1 MTKLNQRQERFC
13 QNIFLGKTAADASIL
28 AGYSPSS
35 AAVNTTKLLKN
46 TNIIARIRELQ
57 EATTSDSVAT
67 VIKRK
72 ELLTEI
78 AYGEH
83 KEPITAQE
91 RIRAIAELNK
101 MEGDY
106 APDKHAVLGDIE
118 ITIVHRD
125 KGRGKDEAS

>member
-13 QNIFLGKTAADASIL
+13 QNIFLGKTATDASIL

-35 AAVNTTKLLKN
+35 AAVNTTKLLRN
-46 TNIIARIRELQ
+46 TNIVARIRELQ

-67 VIKRK
+67 VTKRK

-78 AYGEH
+78 ADEKH
-83 KEPITAQE
+83 EEPVKAGE

-106 APDKHAVLGDIE
+106 APDKHVVLGDIE

-125 KGRGKDEAS
+125 KER

>member
-13 QNIFLGKTAADASIL
+13 QNIFLGKTATDASIL

-46 TNIIARIRELQ
+46 TKIIERLAEMNTPVVSRIQSTKDKKL
-57 EATTSDSVAT
+57 TTLEKIYSHEPLPDQIT
-67 VIKRK
+67 PRDRIK
-72 ELLTEI
+72 
-78 AYGEH
+78 
-83 KEPITAQE
+83 
-91 RIRAIAELNK
+91 AIAEHNK

-106 APDKHAVLGDIE
+106 TPEKHAVLGDIE

-125 KGRGKDEAS
+125 KGG